1 MLAPYRNQTEPMTEL
16 TPPSTRGRRAVIVV
30 LSLAAALSAA
40 IPVRAQP
47 SSADL
52 RTLSA
57 QQVEALGLRVEP
69 ADGSKSSSLARYP
82 AQVVVPIARQ
92 RLVAAPLPALVES
105 LQVAVGDEVRAG
117 QVLAVLRSTQASELQ
132 RDVAQ
137 ANSQADLARR
147 NLERDEQLFA
157 EGLIAQSRLEA
168 ARAQARQA
176 QAQQLER
183 RRALAQAGVGADG
196 GAGQITLRA
205 PIAGV
210 VLEQQAVV
218 GQRLEQAA
226 PLYRIAALDP
236 LWVEMQAPAT
246 DAASLARGSA
256 VRIEAGPQAGRRDAV
271 AIVGRVIAIGQ
282 SVDAATQTL
291 LVRAEVRAPAGALRP
306 GQTVVAVVEVS
317 GAASVRVP
325 AAAVVDEGGA
335 PVVYVEEAAGT
346 FRRVP
351 VTPGGSAGGMAT
363 VTGIE
368 AGTRVV
374 VQGTAALKSIFAAPA
389 AGN

>member
-1 MLAPYRNQTEPMTEL
+1 RPVD
-16 TPPSTRGRRAVIVV
+16 GRAV
-30 LSLAAALSAA
+30 
-40 IPVRAQP
+40 RGQ
-47 SSADL
+47 
-52 RTLSA
+52 
-57 QQVEALGLRVEP
+57 P
-69 ADGSKSSSLARYP
+69 ADGSNSGSQARYP
-82 AQVVVPIARQ
+82 AQVVVPVSRQ

-183 RRALAQAGVGADG
+183 RRALAQAGADG

-236 LWVEMQAPAT
+236 LWVETQAPAT
-246 DAASLARGSA
+246 EAALLARGGA
-256 VRIEAGPQAGRRDAV
+256 VRIEAGPQAGRRDTA
-271 AIVGRVIAIGQ
+271 AIAGRVIALGP
-282 SVDAATQTL
+282 SVD
-291 LVRAEVRAPAGALRP
+291 
-306 GQTVVAVVEVS
+306 
-317 GAASVRVP
+317 
-325 AAAVVDEGGA
+325 
-335 PVVYVEEAAGT
+335 
-346 FRRVP
+346 
-351 VTPGGSAGGMAT
+351 
-363 VTGIE
+363 
-368 AGTRVV
+368 
-374 VQGTAALKSIFAAPA
+374 
-389 AGN
+389 

>member
-1 MLAPYRNQTEPMTEL
+1 MTDL

-183 RRALAQAGVGADG
+183 RRALAQA
-196 GAGQITLRA
+196 AGRA
-205 PIAGV
+205 PRGA
-210 VLEQQAVV
+210 
-218 GQRLEQAA
+218 R
-226 PLYRIAALDP
+226 AL
-236 LWVEMQAPAT
+236 
-246 DAASLARGSA
+246 
-256 VRIEAGPQAGRRDAV
+256 
-271 AIVGRVIAIGQ
+271 
-282 SVDAATQTL
+282 TQ
-291 LVRAEVRAPAGALRP
+291 RAPHSGGG
-306 GQTVVAVVEVS
+306 GQP
-317 GAASVRVP
+317 P
-325 AAAVVDEGGA
+325 A
-335 PVVYVEEAAGT
+335 
-346 FRRVP
+346 
-351 VTPGGSAGGMAT
+351 
-363 VTGIE
+363 
-368 AGTRVV
+368 
-374 VQGTAALKSIFAAPA
+374 
-389 AGN
+389 

>member
-1 MLAPYRNQTEPMTEL
+1 M
-16 TPPSTRGRRAVIVV
+16 TPPNRHGRRAAIVAV
-30 LSLAAALSAA
+30 LMAAAVAA
-40 IPVRAQP
+40 SAQP
-47 SSADL
+47 PSVER
-52 RTLSA
+52 RTIAA
-57 QQVEALGLRVEP
+57 QQVDALGIRVQP
-69 ADGSKSSSLARYP
+69 ADASNAGSQARYP

-256 VRIEAGPQAGRRDAV
+256 VRIEAGPHAGRREA
-271 AIVGRVIAIGQ
+271 AALVGRVIALGQ
-282 SVDAATQTL
+282 SVDTATQTV

-306 GQTVVAVVEVS
+306 GQTVVAVVEVP

-335 PVVYVEEAAGT
+335 PVVFVEEAAGT

-351 VTPGGSAGGMAT
+351 VTLSGSADGMAT

-368 AGTRVV
+368 AGAPVV

-389 AGN
+389 LGN